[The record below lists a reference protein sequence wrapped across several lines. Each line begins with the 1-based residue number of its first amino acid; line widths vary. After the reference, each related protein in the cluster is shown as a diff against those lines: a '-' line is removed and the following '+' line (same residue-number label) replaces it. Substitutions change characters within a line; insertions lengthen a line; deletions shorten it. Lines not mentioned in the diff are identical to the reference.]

1 MICREDILRRSE
13 KCIVKKKLKWILTL
27 TLSDISKM
35 PTSYQQ
41 RLIENNELRL
51 KNRELSMKIT
61 ELMRAVDILNK
72 CIHEIS
78 HINKTNY
85 TDLEEQF
92 KELCKDMGEDK
103 SNS

>member
-1 MICREDILRRSE
+1 M
-13 KCIVKKKLKWILTL
+13 KWILTL
-27 TLSDISKM
+27 TLSDINKM

-41 RLIENNELRL
+41 RLIEINKLRL
-51 KNRELSMKIT
+51 KNKELNMKVN

-92 KELCKDMGEDK
+92 KELCKDMEEDK
-103 SNS
+103 SNNS